1 MVCKVEIKGRQVEVL
16 IDSGSEVS
24 LLKTTAFEEF
34 ETDIRRLKNSHLT
47 SIQANRQKMELT
59 RMVHLPIEAGEIK
72 NWSKLFSAPDLEQTM
87 ILGKD

>member
-47 SIQANRQKMELT
+47 SIQANRQKNGINPNGPLT
-59 RMVHLPIEAGEIK
+59 H
-72 NWSKLFSAPDLEQTM
+72 
-87 ILGKD
+87 